1 MPKPPAPR
9 VYTIPAA
16 VPFLPTLAAALLEGR
31 LVPGFSAAAD
41 PLALAGVTLYL
52 PTRRACRT
60 ARDVFF
66 AAMGRDGAVLPRI
79 VALGDIDEDELAFSA
94 AGRGAEAA
102 GADAAALPEALDL
115 PPALPGLSRRLL
127 LARLV
132 LAWAKTLRRRTAE
145 QAPVVVDTPAAA
157 LAMADQLARLIDDMT
172 TRGVPWTALDTL
184 VPEEHDR
191 YWGLTLEFLAVARE
205 AWPALLAERNTI
217 EPAARRDL
225 LIAAEAA
232 RIAARAEGPVIVAG
246 STGSM
251 PATARFIAT
260 VARLP
265 HGAVVLPGLDTALD
279 DESWAA
285 IDGVADGSGLA
296 PGRSGLGP
304 EPECGHPQFAL
315 HGLLAGLGLRRA
327 DVVPLGT
334 PPRHDRGVLLS
345 EALRPAPTTHLWQ
358 RRLADADFTG
368 AVRDGMPGL
377 SVIEAA
383 NAEEEA
389 LAIAVV
395 LREALEEPG
404 RTAALATPDRALA
417 RRVAAALG
425 RWGVTVSDTGG
436 QPLADAPAGVFARLA
451 AETALGEVA
460 PVPLLALLKHPLARL
475 GRDAAEHARAVA
487 ALERA
492 VLRGPRPRLGTAGL
506 AHALATIATEVAKLQ
521 AGEESTLHPADPRAR
536 LRAHELDAATALVA
550 RLTAALAPLEKL
562 DSRKPQGLAALAA
575 AHRAVI
581 EALSDDGAHGIV
593 AFAGADG
600 GALADTFDK
609 LVDEAAAETFPVA
622 TEDYAEL
629 FRTAVADRVVRPPPV
644 AGARLHILGLLE
656 ARLVTVDRFVLGGLA
671 EGVWPPAAA
680 SDPWL
685 SRGMRHAL
693 GLDLPERRIGLSAHD
708 FAQLAGSAPEV
719 VMTRP
724 GKVGGAPVAASRFL
738 QRLAAVAG
746 PAWKDVVR
754 RGEAYLDLARK
765 LDRPDGPPK
774 RVARPEPKPPRDVR
788 PVSLSVT
795 EIEHWLRDPYTIYA
809 KHILRLSPLDPV
821 DLPPGAKDRGI
832 AIHAAIGTFCERYAA
847 ALPDDPL
854 AALLEIGRQEFAK
867 LDDTPEARAFW
878 WPRFT
883 EIARWFVR
891 FERERRADGTVVTA
905 EIKGELDIPLGEG
918 RAFRLRARADRIERH
933 PDGSFAILDFKTGA
947 PPSSK
952 QVRLGLSPQLTLEGA
967 ILRGGGFD
975 GLPPGAGLDELAY
988 VRLTGGDPA
997 GECCPVDLE
1006 TQSPDAAADAA
1017 LGKLIGLVKKFD
1029 DPETPYRSLVL
1040 SMWKSRYGTYDDL
1053 ARVKE
1058 WSTGEGGE

>member
-1 MPKPPAPR
+1 MPSSAIPPAPR

-31 LVPGFSAAAD
+31 LVPGVSAAD

-60 ARDVFF
+60 ARDVVFE
-66 AAMGRDGAVLPRI
+66 AMGRDGAVLPRI

-94 AGRGAEAA
+94 ASGLAPEAA
-102 GADAAALPEALDL
+102 GADGGALPEPLDL

-132 LAWAKTLRRRTAE
+132 LAWAKTLRRKTAD
-145 QAPVVVDTPAAA
+145 QAPIVVDTPAAA

-191 YWGLTLEFLAVARE
+191 YWGLTLKFLAVARE
-205 AWPALLAERNTI
+205 TWPAVLAERRTI

-232 RIAARAEGPVIVAG
+232 RVAARADRPVIVAG

-265 HGAVVLPGLDTALD
+265 HGAVVLPGLDTVLD
-279 DESWAA
+279 DASWAA
-285 IDGVADGSGLA
+285 IDGIADGSGLA
-296 PGRSGLGP
+296 P

-315 HGLLAGLGLRRA
+315 HGLLAGMGLTRA

-334 PPRHDRGVLLS
+334 PPRHDRAVLLS

-358 RRLADADFTG
+358 QRLARADVTG
-368 AVRDGMPGL
+368 ALRDGLPGL
-377 SVIEAA
+377 AVIEAA

-395 LREALEEPG
+395 LREALDQPG

-492 VLRGPRPRLGTAGL
+492 VLRGPRPRPGTAGL
-506 AHALATIATEVAKLQ
+506 AHALATIATEVARLQ
-521 AGEESTLHPADPRAR
+521 AGDTSALHPADPRAR
-536 LRAHELDAATALVA
+536 LRPHELAAATRLVE

-562 DSRKPQGLAALAA
+562 DHRKPQALAALAA

-581 EALSDDGAHGIV
+581 EALSDDGADGIV
-593 AFAGADG
+593 AFAGPDG
-600 GALADTFDK
+600 GALADVFDT
-609 LVDEAAAETFPVA
+609 LAEEAAAETFPVA

-629 FRTAVADRVVRPPPV
+629 FRTAVADRVVRPPP
-644 AGARLHILGLLE
+644 APGARLHILGLLE
-656 ARLVTVDRFVLGGLA
+656 ARLVTVDRMVLGGLA

-724 GKVGGAPVAASRFL
+724 GKIGGAPVAASRFL

-746 PAWKDVVR
+746 PAWKDVVK

-774 RVARPEPKPPRDVR
+774 RVGRPEPKPPRDVR

-832 AIHAAIGTFCERYAA
+832 AIHAAIGTFCERYAT

-854 AALLEIGRQEFAK
+854 AVLLEIGRQEFEK

-891 FERERRADGTVVTA
+891 FERERRADGTVVSA
-905 EIKGELDIPLGEG
+905 EITGALDIPLGEG
-918 RAFRLRARADRIERH
+918 RTFRLRARADRIERH

-975 GLPPGAGLDELAY
+975 GLPPGEGLAEIAY

-1006 TQSPDAAADAA
+1006 TQSPDAAAEAA

-1058 WSTGEGGE
+1058 WSTGEGGGE